1 MNYTLIS
8 FVVLYLVG
16 TLGIGVWAGTRI
28 KNTTD
33 FAIAG
38 RSLPLIMVV
47 TTTFATWFGAETVM
61 GIPAKFV
68 QGGLNAIVE
77 DPFGAGTCLVLVGLF
92 FATRLY
98 RQNLLTIGDFY
109 RQRFGR
115 GIEVFCSA
123 AIILSYLG
131 WVAAQITALGLVFSV
146 LTNGA
151 MSETMGMI
159 VGTMAVLVY
168 VVIGGFLAVA
178 WTDFIQM
185 IVLVLGLA
193 TIAFFSANLAGGSD
207 KVLAAIASKDLW
219 KFLPERSFTDMA
231 FFLGAGVTMM
241 LGSIPQQDVFQRV
254 MSAKNA
260 PTARNGAVIGGV
272 SYILFAFVPMF
283 IVASAVVVM
292 GDSAL
297 EMAKNDYQRVL
308 PTFVLTRMPLVMQI
322 LFFGAL
328 LSAIKSTSS
337 ATLLAP
343 STSFVEN
350 ILKNLRPGMSD
361 RQQLF
366 AMRATIVTFTA
377 LVLAYAIAM
386 KGTAIYDLVSTAYQV
401 TLVGAFVPLVMG
413 LYWRRATTQG
423 AIASVAAGIAVW
435 LLFFPQVGGE
445 ALSKLF
451 PGQLAGL
458 LAGMAGM
465 VIGSLAPQVLRD
477 RQDVVR
483 HVTGLPG
490 HEHAHGHAQ
499 HGHGHGQA
507 AQQTR

>member
-1 MNYTLIS
+1 MNHTLIS
-8 FVVLYLVG
+8 FVVLYLLG
-16 TLGIGVWAGTRI
+16 TLGLGVWAGTRI

-33 FAIAG
+33 FAVAG

-61 GIPAKFV
+61 GIPARFV
-68 QGGLNAIVE
+68 QGGLNAVVE
-77 DPFGAGTCLVLVGLF
+77 DPFGAGTCLILVGMF
-92 FATRLY
+92 FAAKLY
-98 RQNLLTIGDFY
+98 KQNLLTIGDYY
-109 RQRFGR
+109 RQRYGK
-115 GIEVFCSA
+115 GIEVFCSV

-151 MSETMGMI
+151 MSETAGMI
-159 VGTMAVLVY
+159 VGTLAVLIY

-185 IVLVLGLA
+185 IVLVIGLSIIA
-193 TIAFFSANLAGGSD
+193 VSAADLAGGAGQVLDMASQANLWNFLPPPTFTEIAFF
-207 KVLAAIASKDLW
+207 I
-219 KFLPERSFTDMA
+219 
-231 FFLGAGVTMM
+231 GAGLTMM

-260 PTARNGAVIGGV
+260 PTARTGAIIGGA

-283 IVASAVVVM
+283 IVAAAVVIM
-292 GDSAL
+292 GNDAL
-297 EMAKNDYQRVL
+297 DLAKNDYQRLL
-308 PTFVLTRMPLVMQI
+308 PTFIMTKMPLAMQI

-350 ILKNLRPGMSD
+350 ILKNLRPDMTD
-361 RQQLF
+361 KEQLF
-366 AMRATIVTFTA
+366 AMRSSIVVFA
-377 LVLAYAIAM
+377 GLVLAYAIAM
-386 KGTAIYDLVSTAYQV
+386 KGTSIYDLVSAAYQV

-413 LYWRRATTQG
+413 LYWQRATTQG
-423 AIASVAAGIAVW
+423 AILSVTAGVGVW
-435 LLFFPQVGGE
+435 ILFFPQVTPLGE
-445 ALSKLF
+445 QF

-458 LAGMAGM
+458 IAAFGGM
-465 VIGSLAPQVLRD
+465 VIGSLLPQVLKN
-477 RQDVVR
+477 RQELASSVK
-483 HVTGLPG
+483 GLSI
-490 HEHAHGHAQ
+490 
-499 HGHGHGQA
+499 
-507 AQQTR
+507 

>member
-1 MNYTLIS
+1 MNITLIV
-8 FVVLYLVG
+8 FVVLYLLG
-16 TLGIGVWAGTRI
+16 TLALGVWAGTRI
-28 KNTTD
+28 KNTSD

-38 RSLPLIMVV
+38 RSLPLVMVI

-68 QGGLNAIVE
+68 QGGLNSIVE
-77 DPFGAGTCLVLVGLF
+77 DPFGAGTCLILVGMF
-92 FATRLY
+92 FATKLY

-109 RQRFGR
+109 RQRYGR

-151 MSETMGMI
+151 MSETAGMI
-159 VGTMAVLVY
+159 VGTLAVLIY

-185 IVLVLGLA
+185 IVLVLGLSV
-193 TIAFFSANLAGGSD
+193 IALFSADLAGGAD
-207 KVLAAIASKDLW
+207 KVFAMAQSKELFR
-219 KFLPERSFTDMA
+219 FLPEPSFTEVAM
-231 FFLGAGVTMM
+231 FVGAAVTMM

-254 MSAKNA
+254 MSAKDEK
-260 PTARNGAVIGGV
+260 TARNGAMIGGL
-272 SYILFAFVPMF
+272 SYILFAAVPMF

-292 GDSAL
+292 GQQAL
-297 EMAKNDYQRVL
+297 DIARDDYQKLL
-308 PTFVLTRMPLVMQI
+308 PVFVLSKMPLIMQI

-350 ILKNLRPGMSD
+350 ILKNLRPHMGD
-361 RQQLF
+361 RQQLL
-366 AMRATIVTFTA
+366 AMRWTIVIFAA

-386 KGTAIYDLVSTAYQV
+386 KGTSIYELVSSAYQI

-413 LYWRRATTQG
+413 LYWQRATTQG
-423 AIASVAAGIAVW
+423 AIFSLAAGIGVW
-435 LLFFPQVGGE
+435 IICLPQVSTLGE
-445 ALSKLF
+445 LF

-458 LAGMAGM
+458 LAGLVGM
-465 VIGSLAPQVLRD
+465 LLGSLAPQWLQDRRD
-477 RQDVVR
+477 HKR
-483 HVTGLPG
+483 HVTGLPD
-490 HEHAHGHAQ
+490 EASA
-499 HGHGHGQA
+499 
-507 AQQTR
+507 

>member
-1 MNYTLIS
+1 MNTILIT

-16 TLGIGVWAGTRI
+16 TLALGAWAGTRI
-28 KNTTD
+28 KTTTD

-38 RSLPLIMVV
+38 RSLPLVMVV

-61 GIPAKFV
+61 GIPARFV
-68 QGGLNAIVE
+68 QGGLGDIVE
-77 DPFGAGTCLVLVGLF
+77 DPFGAGLCLVLVGAF

-98 RQNLLTIGDFY
+98 KLNLLTIGDFY
-109 RQRFGR
+109 RQRFGK
-115 GIEVFCSA
+115 GVEVFCSS

-151 MSETMGMI
+151 MSETTGMI
-159 VGTMAVLVY
+159 VGTLAVLVY

-185 IVLVLGLA
+185 IVLVVGLSV
-193 TIAFFSANLAGGSD
+193 IAVFSADLAGGAAP
-207 KVLAAIASKDLW
+207 VLAMAGSKDL
-219 KFLPERSFTDMA
+219 FDMLPPPTFTDIAM
-231 FFLGAGVTMM
+231 FVGAALTMM

-254 MSAKNA
+254 MSARSA
-260 PTARNGAVIGGV
+260 DVARRGAMIGGF

-292 GDSAL
+292 GDEAL
-297 EMAKNDYQRVL
+297 RLAENDYQRLL
-308 PTFVLTRMPLVMQI
+308 PTFVLTKMPLIMQI

-350 ILKNLRPGMSD
+350 IVKNLRPHMSD
-361 RQQLF
+361 RQQLL
-366 AMRATIVTFTA
+366 AMRVTIVVFA
-377 LVLAYAIAM
+377 SLVLLYAIAM
-386 KGTAIYDLVSTAYQV
+386 KGTPIYDLVSAAYQV
-401 TLVGAFVPLVMG
+401 TLVGAFVPLVFG
-413 LYWRRATTQG
+413 LYWKRATTQG
-423 AIASVAAGIAVW
+423 AVASLAAGVFTW
-435 LLFFPQVGGE
+435 LVFFPQVNPGLAE
-445 ALSKLF
+445 RF

-458 LAGMAGM
+458 LAAIVGM
-465 VIGSLAPQVLRD
+465 VLGSLVPQWLKNRHEP
-477 RQDVVR
+477 RQ
-483 HVTGLPG
+483 G
-490 HEHAHGHAQ
+490 HLA
-499 HGHGHGQA
+499 
-507 AQQTR
+507 